1 MKDNEQLRVDLWLRT
16 YGEAK
21 TKMDRAGAIRD
32 ADAFLAEFDKR
43 FTEKP
48 LTMEAI
54 TLRGSVLSQDQIIG
68 ALGSADA
75 ILTSVVNIVSGPGTR
90 EADALVRQ
98 AKEWLRKYT

>member
-1 MKDNEQLRVDLWLRT
+1 MKDNEQLRADLWLKT
-16 YGEAK
+16 YDEARCRR
-21 TKMDRAGAIRD
+21 DRSVALKD
-32 ADAFLAEFDKR
+32 ADDILAEFDKR

-48 LTMEAI
+48 QTMEAI

-75 ILTSVVNIVSGPGTR
+75 ILTCVASGIGIR

>member
-1 MKDNEQLRVDLWLRT
+1 MKDKRMEIWWETVSRLVAEGLPETVAYHN
-16 YGEAK
+16 
-21 TKMDRAGAIRD
+21 
-32 ADAFLAEFDKR
+32 ADKYLAEFDRR

-54 TLRGSVLSQDQIIG
+54 TLRGSVLSQDQMIG

-75 ILTSVVNIVSGPGTR
+75 ILTSVVKGTR

-98 AKEWLRKYT
+98 AKEWLLKYT

>member
-1 MKDNEQLRVDLWLRT
+1 MKDNEQLRADLWLKT
-16 YGEAK
+16 YDEARCRR
-21 TKMDRAGAIRD
+21 DRSVALKD
-32 ADAFLAEFDKR
+32 ADDILAEFDKR

-48 LTMEAI
+48 LTMEVI

>member
-1 MKDNEQLRVDLWLRT
+1 MKDNEQLRADLWLKT
-16 YGEAK
+16 YDEARCRR
-21 TKMDRAGAIRD
+21 DRSVALKD
-32 ADAFLAEFDKR
+32 ADDILAEFDKR

-48 LTMEAI
+48 LTMEVI

-75 ILTSVVNIVSGPGTR
+75 ILTSVVKGTR

>member
-1 MKDNEQLRVDLWLRT
+1 MKDKRMEIWWETVSRLVAEGLPETVAYHN
-16 YGEAK
+16 
-21 TKMDRAGAIRD
+21 
-32 ADAFLAEFDKR
+32 ADKYLAEFDKR

-48 LTMEAI
+48 QTMEAI

-75 ILTSVVNIVSGPGTR
+75 ILTSVVKGTR

-98 AKEWLRKYT
+98 AKEWLLKYT